1 MAQTEKFERTYE
13 RFKKAFNKYRE
24 IIETPHLFDF
34 LSEELIIEITTK
46 RFEYTFE
53 GLWKTLKEKMRLEG
67 VDCSTPLKSFKEAF
81 KAGLIAP
88 DDEAVFIDMVEKRN
102 QIVHIYDFE
111 AAKSIYGFVKDKK
124 VFLAIKRVFEKLSE
138 TEEED

>member
-1 MAQTEKFERTYE
+1 MAQDEKFKRTYG

-24 IIETPHLFDF
+24 VVKTPHLFNF

-53 GLWKTLKEKMRLEG
+53 SLWKTLKEKMRLEG
-67 VDCSTPLKSFKEAF
+67 VECPTPLKSFKEAF
-81 KAGLIAP
+81 KAGLI
-88 DDEAVFIDMVEKRN
+88 DTGDEAVFIDMVEKRN

-111 AAKSIYGFVKDKK
+111 AAKLIYGFVKNEK
-124 VFLAIKRVFEKLSE
+124 VFSAIERVSNKLSE
-138 TEEED
+138 AD